1 MLGCLI
7 LAILAGFIAVDIIRS
22 RPKPQPKVAKE
33 ETLKCDNPE
42 PEIPAPEEAP
52 KETLKRDKPELA
64 IPAPEEAPKEIVV
77 CPNCKR
83 ELNKK
88 YFLSNQGM
96 CVYCVIHSQ
105 MHGKPEEASKET
117 SKYDE
122 PKPASSVPKGLQE
135 WLKWYQGLS
144 PGEQERCKQRAK
156 VEQYLCSD
164 KLGGVGS
171 LMIHTVQDNYRGY
184 ISDMEMQHPPETH
197 YLRIT
202 DSIIMLDELY
212 SSSKG
217 QQLGV
222 KPKYIGT
229 LKKFLQ
235 SSVDNDLSTAFA
247 YLAALHYIYFHLLL
261 ETNPNR
267 NMKLKLLDDAEL
279 YRIFKDSVHRNIDY
293 LRKVSY
299 GEAELDHCTLY
310 EFTEKIDKMF
320 RFAFEQ
326 RKLSVP
332 E

>member
-1 MLGCLI
+1 MKTFVCPSCKRELEKKYLYKWGMC
-7 LAILAGFIAVDIIRS
+7 ADC
-22 RPKPQPKVAKE
+22 VANSQKHN
-33 ETLKCDNPE
+33 KPE
-42 PEIPAPEEAP
+42 PVISTPEEAP
-52 KETLKRDKPELA
+52 
-64 IPAPEEAPKEIVV
+64 
-77 CPNCKR
+77 
-83 ELNKK
+83 
-88 YFLSNQGM
+88 
-96 CVYCVIHSQ
+96 
-105 MHGKPEEASKET
+105 KET

-122 PKPASSVPKGLQE
+122 PKPASSAPETLQE

-279 YRIFKDSVHRNIDY
+279 YKIFKDSVHRNIDY

-310 EFTEKIDKMF
+310 EFVQKIDKIF
-320 RFAFEQ
+320 CSALEQ

>member
-1 MLGCLI
+1 MC
-7 LAILAGFIAVDIIRS
+7 ADC
-22 RPKPQPKVAKE
+22 VANSQKHN
-33 ETLKCDNPE
+33 KPE
-42 PEIPAPEEAP
+42 PVISTPEEAP
-52 KETLKRDKPELA
+52 
-64 IPAPEEAPKEIVV
+64 
-77 CPNCKR
+77 
-83 ELNKK
+83 
-88 YFLSNQGM
+88 
-96 CVYCVIHSQ
+96 
-105 MHGKPEEASKET
+105 KET

-122 PKPASSVPKGLQE
+122 PKPASSAPETLQE

-171 LMIHTVQDNYRGY
+171 LMIHTVQDNSRGY

-279 YRIFKDSVHRNIDY
+279 YKIFKDSVHRNIDY

-326 RKLSVP
+326 RKLPVP

>member
-1 MLGCLI
+1 MKTFVCPSCKRELDKKYLYKWGMC
-7 LAILAGFIAVDIIRS
+7 ADC
-22 RPKPQPKVAKE
+22 VANSQKHN
-33 ETLKCDNPE
+33 KPE
-42 PEIPAPEEAP
+42 PVISTPEEAP
-52 KETLKRDKPELA
+52 
-64 IPAPEEAPKEIVV
+64 
-77 CPNCKR
+77 
-83 ELNKK
+83 
-88 YFLSNQGM
+88 
-96 CVYCVIHSQ
+96 
-105 MHGKPEEASKET
+105 KET

-122 PKPASSVPKGLQE
+122 PKPASSAPETLQE

-184 ISDMEMQHPPETH
+184 ISDMEMQHPPERQ
-197 YLRIT
+197 YLRTT

-235 SSVDNDLSTAFA
+235 SDDRLPYYTALDF
-247 YLAALHYIYFHLLL
+247 IYGHLLL
-261 ETNPNR
+261 ETNN
-267 NMKLKLLDDAEL
+267 KLEIKLSDDAEL
-279 YRIFKDSVHRNIDY
+279 YKIFKDSIPKHIDF
-293 LRKVSY
+293 LKTISY
-299 GEAELDHCTLY
+299 GEAEERGCTLY
-310 EFTEKIDKMF
+310 EFAQEIDKMF
-320 RFAFEQ
+320 RFAFER